1 VKIRFQKTALT
12 IGLVV
17 SFSLVSCQKDSSIMP
32 VEPVNTPAKASDD
45 LIVSPGVPK
54 KHTLTKFGKSNL
66 TYYADGRLRSVT
78 EGSAY
83 NREYTY
89 SGNTITAI
97 SYSNGQMAFK
107 DTYLID
113 PATGRCFEST
123 EVNYFVLKVPGNT
136 QHFPTETRT
145 WAFKYN
151 NQGQLISCGIKN
163 NPATRTDYTYNSQ
176 GDLVL
181 ATAYLE
187 GQAEN
192 AGDAWYKIALTY
204 IQKPTRQSGNQL
216 TPIEYVDD
224 VYPTNFNWLL
234 LPIPFDVIDFAS
246 QPLSERYLRIFGKP
260 SNHLLASANWFFD
273 GLSYYNSVRYTYTL
287 DADGYV
293 TERKRFDG
301 KNTTQLL
308 EISPYEYKVTELGLS
323 F

>member
-1 VKIRFQKTALT
+1 
-12 IGLVV
+12 
-17 SFSLVSCQKDSSIMP
+17 
-32 VEPVNTPAKASDD
+32 
-45 LIVSPGVPK
+45 
-54 KHTLTKFGKSNL
+54 
-66 TYYADGRLRSVT
+66 
-78 EGSAY
+78 
-83 NREYTY
+83 
-89 SGNTITAI
+89 
-97 SYSNGQMAFK
+97 
-107 DTYLID
+107 
-113 PATGRCFEST
+113 
-123 EVNYFVLKVPGNT
+123 
-136 QHFPTETRT
+136 
-145 WAFKYN
+145 
-151 NQGQLISCGIKN
+151 
-163 NPATRTDYTYNSQ
+163 
-176 GDLVL
+176 
-181 ATAYLE
+181 
-187 GQAEN
+187 
-192 AGDAWYKIALTY
+192 
-204 IQKPTRQSGNQL
+204 L